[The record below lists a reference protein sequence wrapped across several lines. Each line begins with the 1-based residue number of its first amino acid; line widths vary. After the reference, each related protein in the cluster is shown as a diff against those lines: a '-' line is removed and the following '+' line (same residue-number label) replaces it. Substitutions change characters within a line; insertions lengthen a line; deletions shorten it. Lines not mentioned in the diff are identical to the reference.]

1 MCTLRLLENG
11 GRLLFEPGSAFTLGN
26 GRALPALLNWRTG
39 NSRLQC
45 AGCRPGPSFHA
56 PSPRRMAGATLGAAN
71 EALHPHIV
79 AMEERKNDA
88 DRRRQLELAIS
99 EALQQEAARHEAAV
113 KNMHRLRALRLERD
127 QKAKRK

>member
-1 MCTLRLLENG
+1 MCR
-11 GRLLFEPGSAFTLGN
+11 
-26 GRALPALLNWRTG
+26 LPA
-39 NSRLQC
+39 
-45 AGCRPGPSFHA
+45 PDHPST
-56 PSPRRMAGATLGAAN
+56 PQPPTMAGATLGAAN
-71 EALHPHIV
+71 EAMHPHIV

-99 EALQQEAARHEAAV
+99 EALQQEAGRHEAAV